1 MAENTDAYD
10 LNGMFERAKVARES
24 KSRSDNEKRIAA
36 LAKLSP
42 LQYAQQRK
50 HAAKELAVTVGMLD
64 KLVSAAKASQPEAPL
79 FPHWQVAPASGPV
92 DAERLLTRLV
102 GRIRSHVVMGDDR
115 ARVTALWVVLTWV
128 HEEAAVHSPI
138 LLVTS
143 PEANSGKTTLLGV
156 LSFLV
161 RRSLRN
167 VGCSAAA
174 LYRAVE
180 KWQPTIMVDEADTAF
195 VDNDDLRQ
203 VVNSGWTRGEG
214 VLRCDGENNEPYLFP
229 TFCPKAIGMKGR
241 KLPDTTMSR
250 TIVIEMARRKP
261 GERALDFQ
269 YLDDDGLAELRS
281 ELARYAADSAG
292 ALGRARPAPPQGFEN
307 RDAASWRLL
316 LAIADTGGEEWGR
329 KAREAAKA
337 IAGATAAASAGI
349 QLLADIKA
357 VFEAEAN
364 PESILSRRLVG
375 LLTADPESQWCEW
388 GRDSK
393 PITQKQ
399 LANLLRE
406 FRIRSAT
413 IHGRDGESDA
423 KGYQL
428 ASFEEAWA
436 RYLPSETPIVART
449 PPSDPSIRPDA
460 DETGTSA
467 IPDPSGRPMSGR
479 IGNADLSLCH
489 AGSDA
494 WTDRNGGDGNNVC
507 PSDAGPELSPAESPP
522 WEGRQISTSPEDRH
536 PPDKCA
542 QCRGPVDG
550 KERLVE
556 VEGSTLWLHVECER
570 HYRALALPVFLRRT
584 NGAAGAPALVPPG
597 DSLEDFQ

>member
-1 MAENTDAYD
+1 
-10 LNGMFERAKVARES
+10 MFERAKVARES

-64 KLVSAAKASQPEAPL
+64 KLVSAARAAEPEAPL
-79 FPHWQVAPASGPV
+79 FPHWQVAPASEPV

-128 HEEAAVHSPI
+128 HDEAAVHSPI
-138 LLVTS
+138 LLITS

-281 ELARYAADSAG
+281 ELARYAVDSAE
-292 ALGRARPAPPQGFEN
+292 ALRRAKPVLPEGFEN
-307 RDAASWRLL
+307 RCAANWRLL
-316 LAIADTGGEEWGR
+316 VAIADTGGEEWGR
-329 KAREAAKA
+329 KARAAAEK
-337 IAGATAAASAGI
+337 IAGATTTESAGTE
-349 QLLADIKA
+349 LLADIKK
-357 VFEAEAN
+357 VFESEGE
-364 PESILSRRLVG
+364 PESILSQRLVG
-375 LLTADPESQWCEW
+375 LLTADPESRWCEW

-393 PITQKQ
+393 PITQTQ
-399 LANLLRE
+399 LAGLLRD
-406 FRIRSAT
+406 FRIKSAT

-423 KGYQL
+423 KGYRL

-436 RYLPSETPIVART
+436 RDLPAETLPSDAF
-449 PPSDPSIRPDA
+449 PPSEPSGRPDA
-460 DETGTSA
+460 DEMGTSCNFRSVREA
-467 IPDPSGRPMSGR
+467 SPDGSK
-479 IGNADLSLCH
+479 NDDLSLFH

-494 WTDRNGGDGNNVC
+494 RTDRNGGNGDAC
-507 PSDAGPELSPAESPP
+507 PSDTGSEPSSAPEPE
-522 WEGRQISTSPEDRH
+522 ERQISTSPEDRRQ
-536 PPDKCA
+536 P
-542 QCRGPVDG
+542 GP
-550 KERLVE
+550 R
-556 VEGSTLWLHVECER
+556 
-570 HYRALALPVFLRRT
+570 P
-584 NGAAGAPALVPPG
+584 NGGR
-597 DSLEDFQ
+597 DSH